1 MIMKRSSYTLSVE
14 ARPSPLPRPSPLAP
28 RPPSAFTLVE
38 LLVVVV
44 IISMLAALLL
54 PAVMSAR
61 ERARVAQCGNNQ
73 HQLFVALQQYDAA
86 KQHLPGYVN
95 RQGANTPFAVTWIP
109 VLFPFLGRM
118 DLWEGNQTVVPVIPG
133 WRQPG
138 LNANGTFAAPVP
150 QFKELVCPDDTPAST
165 AGLSYVLNVGLY
177 DLVINPANVYTGTF
191 IPTPAA
197 FPPLAP
203 WIPPASPTTVT
214 EYGPFRDTLPNLV
227 LSGGS
232 PAAPRPVSLSSVTSP
247 AVTPM
252 ISECTYAFDQ
262 GSQPAD
268 FTSNR
273 DKYMRT
279 WSSWAPYNT
288 NTTPPSTWTV
298 TDSVLSTSFLY
309 HGGSGAVGAV
319 SARYGFVW
327 PDLRTVQT
335 PAYNTITVGSSFMP
349 PAWVFDPT
357 LSPQPA
363 DTQHLMH
370 AGIVVVT
377 FCDGHTDSL
386 SDNALCS
393 AYSCAP
399 IP

>member
-1 MIMKRSSYTLSVE
+1 MSTGRGSIIR
-14 ARPSPLPRPSPLAP
+14 LPN
-28 RPPSAFTLVE
+28 E
-38 LLVVVV
+38 
-44 IISMLAALLL
+44 I
-54 PAVMSAR
+54 
-61 ERARVAQCGNNQ
+61 
-73 HQLFVALQQYDAA
+73 
-86 KQHLPGYVN
+86 
-95 RQGANTPFAVTWIP
+95 PFAVTWIP

-118 DLWEGNQTVVPVIPG
+118 DLWEGNPPAVPG

-138 LNANGTFAAPVP
+138 LNANGTLNAPVP
-150 QFKELVCPDDTPAST
+150 QLKELVCPDDTPASV
-165 AGLSYVLNVGLY
+165 AGLSYVLNVGVYGY
-177 DLVINPANVYTGTF
+177 DLPSTPSSAILVYPNTF

-227 LSGGS
+227 LSGGGS
-232 PAAPRPVSLSSVTSP
+232 PGAPRPVSLSSVNSP

-262 GSQPAD
+262 ATMPAD
-268 FTSNR
+268 FGSR

-279 WSSWAPYNT
+279 WSDWASDYP
-288 NTTPPSTWTV
+288 NTTIRDSTLATHY
-298 TDSVLSTSFLY
+298 L
-309 HGGSGAVGAV
+309 V

-335 PAYNTITVGSSFMP
+335 PAYANITVGSSFLP

-357 LSPQPA
+357 LSPQPV

-386 SDNALCS
+386 SDNAICS
-393 AYSCAP
+393 AYNCAI